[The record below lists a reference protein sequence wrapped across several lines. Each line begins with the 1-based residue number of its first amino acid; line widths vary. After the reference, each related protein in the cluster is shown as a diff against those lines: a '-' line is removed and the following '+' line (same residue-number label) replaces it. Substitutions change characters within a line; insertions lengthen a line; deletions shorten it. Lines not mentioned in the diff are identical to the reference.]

1 MSLHLAQSSK
11 PIPSTADEK
20 RLCSVLM
27 SLYRRKHFHS
37 LRICFVC
44 RRTFR
49 ECTYN
54 PFNKCQNVFPFAE
67 FLRGFMQSPCVNRQN
82 LSFELINSL
91 PPTQP
96 LPLILTVGGDTTPD
110 CGTQH
115 KTVKYQLT
123 DSEVIVPHLLQLPV
137 IRLQELAFNFTK
149 DSQTFLNQAAQ
160 HPSLQVAKLVLH
172 IDLTSAN
179 MKETLPTLRED
190 LERLLRMP
198 TLKGIKFCGDWIYCG
213 EIRRALTAALKQ
225 RPQICSLHLE
235 QRNLIKSMYFIRSEI
250 NELWGAI
257 FSLPQLDQLEVE
269 LSESLSPNTIM
280 MADILLKCWE
290 NSASKKKLKFLQLN
304 LDYEESTMQEVIKVL
319 MKVVQEVN
327 VRVPSKQ

>member
-1 MSLHLAQSSK
+1 M
-11 PIPSTADEK
+11 
-20 RLCSVLM
+20 
-27 SLYRRKHFHS
+27 
-37 LRICFVC
+37 
-44 RRTFR
+44 
-49 ECTYN
+49 
-54 PFNKCQNVFPFAE
+54 
-67 FLRGFMQSPCVNRQN
+67 NRQN

-160 HPSLQVAKLVLH
+160 HPSLQVAKLVLQ

-213 EIRRALTAALKQ
+213 EIRSCLLYTSPSPRDQ
-225 RPQICSLHLE
+225 RGSRMPS
-235 QRNLIKSMYFIRSEI
+235 
-250 NELWGAI
+250 
-257 FSLPQLDQLEVE
+257 
-269 LSESLSPNTIM
+269 
-280 MADILLKCWE
+280 
-290 NSASKKKLKFLQLN
+290 SA
-304 LDYEESTMQEVIKVL
+304 
-319 MKVVQEVN
+319 
-327 VRVPSKQ
+327 